1 MEFMGKDITNLI
13 VAVLAAALVLAIA
26 ALILVILQMS
36 KLKKQTK
43 RLDTFMEGA
52 QGLNIEEN
60 LKDKFARL
68 NAVEERQTLSERH
81 IKKIYKTLEGTYQKT
96 GIVKYDAYSENGGKL
111 SFALA
116 LLDES
121 DNGFVMNVMTGR
133 DGSYCY
139 VKSVTAGESEIKLGG
154 EEAKALAKALQ
165 QKKQ

>member
-1 MEFMGKDITNLI
+1 MGKNITVVI
-13 VAVLAAALVLAIA
+13 IAALAAALVLSIA
-26 ALILVILQMS
+26 AFILVIRQMS

-52 QGLNIEEN
+52 EGLDIEANLEN
-60 LKDKFARL
+60 KFARL

-154 EEAKALAKALQ
+154 EEAKALNKALGR
-165 QKKQ
+165 

>member
-1 MEFMGKDITNLI
+1 MGKNITVLI
-13 VAVLAAALVLAIA
+13 IAALAAALVLSIA
-26 ALILVILQMS
+26 AFILVIRQMS

-52 QGLNIEEN
+52 EGLDIEANLEN
-60 LKDKFARL
+60 KFARL

-154 EEAKALAKALQ
+154 EEAKALNKALGR
-165 QKKQ
+165 

>member
-1 MEFMGKDITNLI
+1 MEFMGKNITVVI
-13 VAVLAAALVLAIA
+13 IAALAAALVLSIA
-26 ALILVILQMS
+26 AFILVIRQMS

-52 QGLNIEEN
+52 EGLDIEANLEN
-60 LKDKFARL
+60 KFARL

-154 EEAKALAKALQ
+154 EEAKALNKALGR
-165 QKKQ
+165 

>member
-1 MEFMGKDITNLI
+1 MEFMGKNITVLVI
-13 VAVLAAALVLAIA
+13 AALAAALVLSIA
-26 ALILVILQMS
+26 ALILVIRQMS

-52 QGLNIEEN
+52 EGLDIEANLEN
-60 LKDKFARL
+60 KFARL
-68 NAVEERQTLSERH
+68 NAVEERQMLSERH

-154 EEAKALAKALQ
+154 EEAKALNKALGR
-165 QKKQ
+165 

>member
-1 MEFMGKDITNLI
+1 MELMGKNITVLVI
-13 VAVLAAALVLAIA
+13 AALAAALVLSIA
-26 ALILVILQMS
+26 ALILVIWQMS

-52 QGLNIEEN
+52 EGLDIEAN
-60 LKDKFARL
+60 LEEKFARL
-68 NAVEERQTLSERH
+68 GAVEERQRLSEKH

-154 EEAKALAKALQ
+154 EEAKALNKALGR
-165 QKKQ
+165 